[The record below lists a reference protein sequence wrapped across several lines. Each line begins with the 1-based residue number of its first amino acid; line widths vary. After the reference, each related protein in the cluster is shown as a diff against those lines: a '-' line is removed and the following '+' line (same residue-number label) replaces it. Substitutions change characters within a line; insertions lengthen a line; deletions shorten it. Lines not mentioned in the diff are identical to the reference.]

1 MGTSGKP
8 WRRGEERRGRRR
20 REARGYLAL
29 DAPRGCCG
37 AAVRTI
43 VHRAFESSRAP
54 RPNEGQE
61 PHEPAA
67 ELVAAGS
74 AARTFNRVYLS
85 ALCANSLCERQRV
98 FPQDALLTE
107 RADVDGTTRP
117 VMYHVPYP

>member
-1 MGTSGKP
+1 MRQG
-8 WRRGEERRGRRR
+8 
-20 REARGYLAL
+20 
-29 DAPRGCCG
+29 
-37 AAVRTI
+37 
-43 VHRAFESSRAP
+43 
-54 RPNEGQE
+54 PNEGQE

-67 ELVAAGS
+67 ELVAAGY
-74 AARTFNRVYLS
+74 AARIFNRVYLS